1 MARWFNERLLHNRT
15 VLTRVGRCGLGLAA
29 VLACTSL
36 AACGAREGA
45 TRAVEAGTEGSGV
58 PSIAASSAA
67 PDSGPLIVA
76 LGDSLTAGLGLDL
89 NQAYPAL
96 LERGL
101 RAEGADLR
109 VVNAGVSGDTTAAGL
124 RRAEWSL
131 AGDVRILIVALGG
144 NDGLRGLP
152 VDQMQHNLA
161 EIVSLARRRGIAVLL
176 AGMEAPPNFG
186 ATYTAQFRR
195 VFHEL
200 AGEYDVTFM
209 PFLLEGVAGDPALNQ
224 ADGIHP
230 NAAGAAI
237 VAEGIQ
243 AALAPLLPALTPA
256 TP

>member
-1 MARWFNERLLHNRT
+1 MARWPAERLLHNRSVPT
-15 VLTRVGRCGLGLAA
+15 LVGRSVIGLAA
-29 VLACTSL
+29 VLACAGL

-45 TRAVEAGTEGSGV
+45 TQAVESGTDESGV
-58 PSIAASSAA
+58 PSIAASLPA
-67 PDSGPLIVA
+67 PEHGPLLVV
-76 LGDSLTAGLGLDL
+76 LGDSLTAGLGLDPD
-89 NQAYPAL
+89 QAYPAL

-101 RAEGADLR
+101 RAEGVDLQL
-109 VVNAGVSGDTTAAGL
+109 VNAGVSGDTTAAGL

-152 VDQMQHNLA
+152 VDQMKRNLA

-200 AGEYDVTFM
+200 AGEYDVAFM

-230 NAAGAAI
+230 NAEGAAI
-237 VAEGIQ
+237 VAERVR
-243 AALAPLLPALTPA
+243 AALVPLLPALAPA
-256 TP
+256 TQ